1 MSKTIKFNLICDGNP
16 VRTLEDLRNNF
27 SIEDVLTYYGN
38 KLLHRW
44 LLVRGFTEQLG
55 KVESIEAKDQL
66 EIVNKLI
73 EIFEVEADAAKIKEH
88 TYVLEYN
95 MEKEVL
101 LEEYKNM
108 DYKTKSILD
117 DYHNGYRILIGTILE
132 HKDDMPRIKA
142 ALREMITNYSELV
155 ELDYRN
161 LFYNFVLNAPKAV
174 FAMLMT
180 ELFRPYYLPFED
192 LKTANGES
200 DSDQE
205 EMYRE
210 VCLSISSENTLIEV
224 LGEDL
229 KSFSGNTEA
238 YWKDVEAKGKKFM
251 ILKMENGNFIRSA
264 GVNGGD
270 LPNSEIQNKFM
281 ILDGIDYKSNNA
293 FHKLLYLEV

>member
-55 KVESIEAKDQL
+55 KVESIEAIDQL
-66 EIVNKLI
+66 ETVNKLI
-73 EIFEVEADAAKIKEH
+73 EIFEVEADVAKIKEH

-132 HKDDMPRIKA
+132 YKDDMPRIKA

-229 KSFSGNTEA
+229 KTFSGNTEA